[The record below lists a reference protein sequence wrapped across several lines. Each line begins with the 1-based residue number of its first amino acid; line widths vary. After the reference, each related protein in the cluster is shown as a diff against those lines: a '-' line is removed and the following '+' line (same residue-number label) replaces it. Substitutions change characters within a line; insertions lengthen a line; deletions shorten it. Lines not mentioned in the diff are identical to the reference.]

1 MSFSDELEQFRSSH
15 PYSETEIDGIRVSYL
30 LCGNE
35 NSRTELVYLVGGTG
49 FSTAWFNHIKQMEQE
64 YRVLTFDY
72 PYGVENLEELA
83 DLVIKLTDKLQIKD
97 PVFIGA
103 SLGGILA
110 QVIAR
115 KYSDK
120 MTGVCLYSTTC
131 LSEKSIAGLKKHY
144 KSYGLLM
151 KLMKIVPYSW
161 IRKML
166 ISVSKKQVGL
176 TNEPEQ
182 DKKYMED
189 FFAWVY
195 RNYTKEFD
203 IHMTTLMTDTAKL
216 KPMTREDYARY
227 DKKTLLVLPLNDEA
241 FPQEAQQELME
252 MLPDAHTVRVT
263 GGHTSTLYKVGEYV
277 AVTKEFIA
285 NTAE

>member
-1 MSFSDELEQFRSSH
+1 MSFSEELEQFRSAH
-15 PYSETEIDGIRVSYL
+15 PYSETEIGGVRISYL

-35 NSRTELVYLVGGTG
+35 NSRKTLVYLVGGTG
-49 FSTAWFNHIKQMEQE
+49 FSVVWFNHIKQMEQE
-64 YRVLTFDY
+64 YRILTFDY
-72 PYGVENLEELA
+72 PYGIETLEELA
-83 DLVIKLTDKLQIKD
+83 DLVIKLIDKLQITD

-131 LSEKSIAGLKKHY
+131 LSEKSLEGLKKHY
-144 KSYGLLM
+144 KSYGLIM

-182 DKKYMED
+182 DKIYMED

-216 KPMTREDYARY
+216 KPMTKEDYARY

-252 MLPDAHTVRVT
+252 MLPGAGIVRVT

-277 AVTKEFIA
+277 AATKGFI
-285 NTAE
+285 ERFG